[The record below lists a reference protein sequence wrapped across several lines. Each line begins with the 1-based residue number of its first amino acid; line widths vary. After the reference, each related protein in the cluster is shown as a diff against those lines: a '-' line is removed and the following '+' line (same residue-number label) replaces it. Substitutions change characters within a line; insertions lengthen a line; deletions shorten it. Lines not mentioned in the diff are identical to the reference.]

1 MSMGGRGGLYTV
13 SFEDVAVSAVQDL
26 FEVTVPANKQ
36 YVIHEVRVSQ
46 SSDAGDS
53 ESEQLLF
60 KVKRHWNGQSSGSG
74 GTAATPA
81 ALNGRDRTG
90 TAPTGWEVNNTTQV
104 SGGSSAL
111 TYVSAED
118 VQVGLSYTPKTGFEP
133 IVVEEETFT
142 VALANAPTD
151 SLTMSGVVV
160 FEVQSA
166 AAHK

>member
-1 MSMGGRGGLYTV
+1 MSIGGLYTV
-13 SFEDVAVSAVQDL
+13 SFEDVAVTVVQDL
-26 FEVTVPANKQ
+26 FEVTVPADKQ

-60 KVKRHWNGQSSGSG
+60 KLKRHWNGQTSGSG
-74 GTAATPA
+74 GSSATPA
-81 ALNGRDRTG
+81 ALNGRDRTA

-118 VQVGLSYTPKTGFEP
+118 VQVGLSYVPKTGCEP
-133 IVVEEETFT
+133 IIVEGETFT
-142 VALANAPTD
+142 VSLENEPDD

-160 FEVQSA
+160 FQVQAA
-166 AAHK
+166 AAHR